1 MMIYCKSKYMRVE
14 IPIFF
19 NHLWKNKIVSI
30 IRRFEKLGV
39 KLLSLC
45 LNSEGKSGVVAILSL
60 KKLRVRQISILL
72 YSNEG
77 ILHFSYQLFLAPLQ
91 VACILPQNTI
101 NTIFSNVEA
110 IQAVNRELLSHME
123 TKGLGDAFLALA
135 PFIKLYSTYANNFAK
150 AQSELQVSNHRIKLL
165 CSIDINKSS
174 KKLEFEQLSHF
185 SCLGPL
191 LARLSYDFVR
201 R

>member
-1 MMIYCKSKYMRVE
+1 M
-14 IPIFF
+14 
-19 NHLWKNKIVSI
+19 
-30 IRRFEKLGV
+30 GV

-77 ILHFSYQLFLAPLQ
+77 ILHFYYQLFLAPLQ

-150 AQSELQVSNHRIKLL
+150 AQSELQVSNHKIKLL
-165 CSIDINKSS
+165 CSIDINNSPQKNLHSS
-174 KKLEFEQLSHF
+174 SSRIFLAWDHFLLVLVMILLEDDLLGALPIARASKL
-185 SCLGPL
+185 
-191 LARLSYDFVR
+191 
-201 R
+201 